1 MHNFKKIDWGT
12 VMTGLICFFFF
23 FYYVYEAVKYNS
35 VPSLLLVVIII
46 ELYNFYIHIQIF
58 DAIAKQEQLN
68 KTFINS
74 IKNHQWIIDYIFAIN
89 EDEVSNDW

>member
-1 MHNFKKIDWGT
+1 MKVIKKIDWGT

-35 VPSLLLVVIII
+35 IPSLLLVVIII

-58 DAIAKQEQLN
+58 DAIEKQEQLN
-68 KTFINS
+68 RTFINS
-74 IKNHQWIIDYIFAIN
+74 LKIN
-89 EDEVSNDW
+89 SG